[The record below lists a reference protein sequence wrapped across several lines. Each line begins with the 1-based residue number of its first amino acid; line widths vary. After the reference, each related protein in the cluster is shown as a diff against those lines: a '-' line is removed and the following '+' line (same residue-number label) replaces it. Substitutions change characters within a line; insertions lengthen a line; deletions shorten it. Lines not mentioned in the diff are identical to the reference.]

1 MAKGQASSMEF
12 DFTSEEWLRAIDE
25 SFYATNEWEDAAK
38 SLWRKLSDDG
48 LQASFMQIT
57 EYLSCCAQSVAN
69 SYPKPNLA
77 DVAAEFYVSH
87 GMEQAIPEK
96 KQR

>member
-1 MAKGQASSMEF
+1 MEF
-12 DFTSEEWLRAIDE
+12 DFTSEDWLRAIDE

-38 SLWRKLSDDG
+38 PLCRKMSDAG
-48 LQASFMQIT
+48 LQASFRQIT

-77 DVAAEFYVSH
+77 DNAAEFYLSH

>member
-1 MAKGQASSMEF
+1 MEF
-12 DFTSEEWLRAIDE
+12 DFTSEDWLRAIDE

-38 SLWRKLSDDG
+38 SLCRKLSDDG
-48 LQASFMQIT
+48 LQASFRQIT

-69 SYPKPNLA
+69 SYPKPNLT
-77 DVAAEFYVSH
+77 DIAAEFYMSH